1 MGELFNVFYE
11 FIMNTIDALG
21 VYGPLLGCVF
31 IILES
36 IIPPLPL
43 FVFITINFVAF
54 GKILGFIISWVC
66 TCIGCMLSYYLV
78 KRFLRNWIV
87 DKIKNINLLTKCM
100 NYIENLSLSKVTVIL
115 SIPFTPAFMINVAA
129 GLCNMDFKKYMT
141 AILISKIFLVYF
153 WGVVG
158 TGLLESLH
166 NPTSIITVIVMM
178 GVAYI
183 FSVIIKKMFKID

>member
-1 MGELFNVFYE
+1 MSELFNVFYE
-11 FIMNTIDALG
+11 FIMSTIDALG

-115 SIPFTPAFMINVAA
+115 SIPFTPAFMINIAA
-129 GLCNMDFKKYMT
+129 GLCNMDLKKYMT

-178 GVAYI
+178 AVAYI
-183 FSVIIKKMFKID
+183 FSVIIKKMLKID